1 MKCKILH
8 ESGRRMRIHIFKP
21 YMSCEE
27 ADILEFFLQGQ
38 EGVSHATVDERTGN
52 AVVHF
57 REEITKETGDECGS
71 SSARE
76 KLQKRL
82 AEFDFS
88 SEEAVVPDHSGRV
101 LTRQYED
108 KMFFH
113 IARRLLM
120 RFVVPMPLRTVLT
133 AVRSVPYLGKA
144 AKSLVKGKL
153 EVSVLDAASIS
164 VSMLRGEFQT
174 AGSIMFL
181 LGIGDI
187 MEEWTH
193 RKSVEDLAAAMALNA
208 EKVWIRTEEGKEVL
222 LDISQV
228 HAGDTMVIRTGN
240 LIPLDGVVLEGDGMV
255 NQASITGEPL
265 PVHKASGSM
274 IYAGTVV
281 DEGELAVTVREEAG
295 SGRYDRIIRMIE
307 ESEKLKSLTE
317 DKASHLADRLVPWT
331 FGATALTWL
340 LTRSS
345 ARAASILMVDFCCA
359 LKLSMP
365 IAVLSAMREAGMH
378 HIAVKGGKFMENCAE
393 AVTIVFD
400 KTGTLTDAAPSV
412 KDVVTFN
419 GSNEDEMLRL
429 AACLEEHYPHS
440 MANAVVSEAVRRSL
454 EHEEK
459 HSRVEYVVAHG
470 IASSIDEKKVC
481 IGSYHFV
488 FEDEGC
494 VIPEEE
500 QERFD
505 ALPDEYSHLY
515 LAIDGIL
522 CAVILIEDPL
532 KKEAAGVIR
541 LLHQEGIS
549 RVVMLTGD
557 SDRTARAVAARVGV
571 DDYRSEVLPEDKAE
585 FIREEHNAGRMVIM
599 VGDGVND
606 SPALSEADCG
616 VAINSGAAIAREI
629 ADVTIS
635 EDDLHS
641 LVTLRRI
648 SSVLMTRIHRNY
660 TAILSINSVLI
671 LLGVLGILPS
681 TGTALLH
688 NVSTIGISMR
698 SMTDL
703 LEENGKQK

>member
-1 MKCKILH
+1 
-8 ESGRRMRIHIFKP
+8 
-21 YMSCEE
+21 
-27 ADILEFFLQGQ
+27 
-38 EGVSHATVDERTGN
+38 
-52 AVVHF
+52 
-57 REEITKETGDECGS
+57 
-71 SSARE
+71 
-76 KLQKRL
+76 
-82 AEFDFS
+82 
-88 SEEAVVPDHSGRV
+88 
-101 LTRQYED
+101 
-108 KMFFH
+108 
-113 IARRLLM
+113 
-120 RFVVPMPLRTVLT
+120 
-133 AVRSVPYLGKA
+133 
-144 AKSLVKGKL
+144 
-153 EVSVLDAASIS
+153 
-164 VSMLRGEFQT
+164 
-174 AGSIMFL
+174 
-181 LGIGDI
+181 
-187 MEEWTH
+187 
-193 RKSVEDLAAAMALNA
+193 
-208 EKVWIRTEEGKEVL
+208 
-222 LDISQV
+222 
-228 HAGDTMVIRTGN
+228 
-240 LIPLDGVVLEGDGMV
+240 MV

-307 ESEKLKSLTE
+307 KSEKLKSLTE

-412 KDVVTFN
+412 KDVVAFN

-470 IASSIDEKKVC
+470 IASSIDDKKVC

-505 ALPDEYSHLY
+505 AIPDEYSHLY

-648 SSVLMTRIHRNY
+648 SSALMTRIHRNY